1 MKTRIIA
8 AAAALA
14 LLTGAC
20 ATAPPPAE
28 APRDEEERATPTPEA
43 PVRGDPAL
51 RIGVVLTTSGSGAM
65 RQYGDAV
72 LDGVRVGAT
81 AAGREIELIVEDD
94 GGTAAGAAS
103 AVRRLQDAGVRA
115 VVGPLTDAALAAAAA
130 ARTDRRMVLVS
141 PMAIADPVGP
151 VGIYALNVVD
161 ARGAAALGRYA
172 HRFQRVGVMH
182 SRTPDGERQAQA
194 FIDAYDAGGGTV
206 TRVSFQS
213 GASNLATELSR
224 LRTARVQAIYAPGTE
239 RELQIVLPQIEY
251 FGLTDV
257 QILGND
263 SYIGDAARGLPQR
276 LLQGAIVATSLIRES
291 SEFAWNDFVAAYEA
305 RYRRSLASPVPA
317 LGYDAVLLAA
327 RLADGTGEVTDLRG
341 ATGVIT
347 VRNDA
352 VTRRPFLVRID
363 AGRLIPVN

>member
-8 AAAALA
+8 AAAALVW
-14 LLTGAC
+14 LTGAC
-20 ATAPPPAE
+20 ATAPPAAEVPREEEPEAPPAE
-28 APRDEEERATPTPEA
+28 T

-51 RIGVVLTTSGSGAM
+51 RIGVVLTTSGSGTM

-72 LDGVRVGAT
+72 LEGARVGAD
-81 AAGREIELIVEDD
+81 AAGREVELVIEDD

-103 AVRRLQDAGVRA
+103 AVRRLLDAGVRA
-115 VVGPLTDAALAAAAA
+115 IVGPLTDEALAAAAA
-130 ARTDRRMVLVS
+130 ARSDGGIALVS
-141 PMAIADPVGP
+141 PMAIADPAGQTHV
-151 VGIYALNVVD
+151 YALNVMD
-161 ARGAAALGRYA
+161 ARGAAELGRYA
-172 HRFQRVGVMH
+172 RRHQRVGVMH
-182 SRTPDGERQAQA
+182 SRTPDGEMQAQA
-194 FIDAYDAGGGTV
+194 FIDAYGGAV

-213 GASNLATELSR
+213 GTANLASELSR
-224 LRTARVQAIYAPGTE
+224 LRSARVEAIYAPGTE
-239 RELQIVLPQIEY
+239 RELQVVLPQIEY

-257 QILGND
+257 QMFGND

-276 LLQGAIVATSLIRES
+276 VLQGAIVATSLIRDSDEL
-291 SEFAWNDFVAAYEA
+291 AWSDFVSAYEA
-305 RYRRSLASPVPA
+305 RYRRSLTSPVPA

-327 RLADGTGEVTDLRG
+327 RLADGSRDVTDLRG

-347 VRNDA
+347 VRDDE